1 MYEINIK
8 IFIIYKA
15 VVENIASHEITYLS
29 LIEMEFEVAVRIS
42 YIEEDIREI
51 QRFIKSAICACLQ

>member
-42 YIEEDIREI
+42 YRRRH
-51 QRFIKSAICACLQ
+51 QGNPAIY